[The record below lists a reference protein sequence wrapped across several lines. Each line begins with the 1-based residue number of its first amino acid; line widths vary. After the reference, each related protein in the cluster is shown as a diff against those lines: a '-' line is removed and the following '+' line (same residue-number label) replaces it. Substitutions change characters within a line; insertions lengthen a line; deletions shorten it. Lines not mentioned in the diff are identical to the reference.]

1 MYVLRIKVDTL
12 GIPRCPYSQ
21 LNLKLTPLSGS
32 IPFEFNLGGLKNST
46 GDFLNQKNQKY
57 VYSVQDKYN
66 CIFTDSIDLVPR
78 DTMNLNVILYPPPCE
93 SANIFPVKANV
104 SGSKKPYT
112 FNWPRSFLAIGDSAR
127 YNESGYYEV
136 EVRDNYN
143 CLVKTGFNLTLPE
156 GALQG
161 VFTERKNL
169 RCFKLNDGMLK
180 IEGRGGV
187 PPYKYLWSAGETSE
201 RIFNLEANKIYQ
213 VTIFDSD
220 TCRYVMDGKLSQ
232 PDSLEIGINKTDKT
246 CLESSNAT
254 ISLIATGGNPSYRYS
269 IDTSQGYQKDSIF
282 YAVKE
287 GNYLAVVRDDSSC
300 TAAQPVSIGIKYVLN
315 LTLDSIYQIKSGATI
330 FINPSL
336 SLIPSSAFYI
346 PTWTP
351 SLGLSCTDCL
361 STEFSGYHTTHL
373 NLNLKYGEGCIADY
387 TTLVKVEDTEKDELF
402 VPNVF
407 SPKAENEENRTFKA
421 YSNRVLRF
429 EMSIYNRWGEKV
441 FDTDDIRIG
450 WDGNYKGEPSPAG
463 VYTYTL
469 KLTKLDGIRLIKSG
483 EVSLF

>member
-1 MYVLRIKVDTL
+1 
-12 GIPRCPYSQ
+12 
-21 LNLKLTPLSGS
+21 
-32 IPFEFNLGGLKNST
+32 
-46 GDFLNQKNQKY
+46 
-57 VYSVQDKYN
+57 
-66 CIFTDSIDLVPR
+66 
-78 DTMNLNVILYPPPCE
+78 
-93 SANIFPVKANV
+93 
-104 SGSKKPYT
+104 
-112 FNWPRSFLAIGDSAR
+112 
-127 YNESGYYEV
+127 
-136 EVRDNYN
+136 
-143 CLVKTGFNLTLPE
+143 
-156 GALQG
+156 
-161 VFTERKNL
+161 
-169 RCFKLNDGMLK
+169 
-180 IEGRGGV
+180 
-187 PPYKYLWSAGETSE
+187 
-201 RIFNLEANKIYQ
+201 
-213 VTIFDSD
+213 
-220 TCRYVMDGKLSQ
+220 MDGKLSQ

-336 SLIPSSAFYI
+336 SLMPSSAFYI

-421 YSNRVLRF
+421 YSNRILRF
-429 EMSIYNRWGEKV
+429 EMSVYNRWGEKV